1 MQQGMSDAAGM
12 LGEGAQP
19 NLRARIVVSPTSTLY
34 SRSTAHLKRDE
45 SSFNLISL
53 ELKQTVSSYRNWNMY
68 LIRTETNCVSY
79 RNWNMYLGRRET
91 KILMKLK
98 LVSFWNNNLYTIQYL
113 VGSKTY
119 FWLELKFI
127 SCWNWNLRVYLLEL
141 KLTSISCW
149 N

>member
-1 MQQGMSDAAGM
+1 MAVYLKVGIIINCITGKWWLGSRKAIEEWEWMQQGMSDAAGM

-68 LIRTETNCVSY
+68 LVGTDTNCVLVSYRNWNMYLGGTETNCVSY
-79 RNWNMYLGRRET
+79 RNWNMYLVGTET
-91 KILMKLK
+91 NCVIL
-98 LVSFWNNNLYTIQYL
+98 
-113 VGSKTY
+113 
-119 FWLELKFI
+119 
-127 SCWNWNLRVYLLEL
+127 
-141 KLTSISCW
+141 
-149 N
+149 